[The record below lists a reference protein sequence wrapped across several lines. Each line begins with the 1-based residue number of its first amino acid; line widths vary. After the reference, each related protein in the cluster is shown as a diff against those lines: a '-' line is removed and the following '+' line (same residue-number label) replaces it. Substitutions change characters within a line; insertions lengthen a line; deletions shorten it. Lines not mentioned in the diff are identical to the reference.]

1 MSIKTDQLIQEALLI
16 IKENWGTINHHQV
29 DEEILSF
36 ISLYKHGNNSAK
48 KYAKRWL
55 DKKLGA

>member
-1 MSIKTDQLIQEALLI
+1 MSIKTDQLIQEALII

-29 DEEILSF
+29 DEEILAF
-36 ISLYKHGNNSAK
+36 ISLYKRGNNLAK

-55 DKKLGA
+55 DKKLSA

>member
-1 MSIKTDQLIQEALLI
+1 MSIKTDRMIQEALPL